1 MGQSQ
6 SVLQWICEA
15 HPNSIPKAGR
25 TMRNVAIAATRT
37 ALLKDLA
44 HMMMMMMMLMLKD
57 ECFNWREGE
66 MS

>member
-1 MGQSQ
+1 
-6 SVLQWICEA
+6 
-15 HPNSIPKAGR
+15 
-25 TMRNVAIAATRT
+25 MRNVAIAATRT

-44 HMMMMMMMLMLKD
+44 HMMMMMMMMLKD

>member
-1 MGQSQ
+1 
-6 SVLQWICEA
+6 
-15 HPNSIPKAGR
+15 
-25 TMRNVAIAATRT
+25 MRNVAIAATRT

-66 MS
+66 LS

>member
-1 MGQSQ
+1 
-6 SVLQWICEA
+6 
-15 HPNSIPKAGR
+15 
-25 TMRNVAIAATRT
+25 MRNVAIAATRT

-44 HMMMMMMMLMLKD
+44 HMTMMMMMMLKD

>member
-1 MGQSQ
+1 
-6 SVLQWICEA
+6 
-15 HPNSIPKAGR
+15 
-25 TMRNVAIAATRT
+25 MRNVAIAATRT

-44 HMMMMMMMLMLKD
+44 HMTMMMMLKD

>member
-1 MGQSQ
+1 
-6 SVLQWICEA
+6 
-15 HPNSIPKAGR
+15 
-25 TMRNVAIAATRT
+25 MRNVAIAATRT

-44 HMMMMMMMLMLKD
+44 HMMMMMMLMMLKD

>member
-1 MGQSQ
+1 
-6 SVLQWICEA
+6 
-15 HPNSIPKAGR
+15 
-25 TMRNVAIAATRT
+25 MRNVAIAATRT

>member
-1 MGQSQ
+1 
-6 SVLQWICEA
+6 
-15 HPNSIPKAGR
+15 
-25 TMRNVAIAATRT
+25 MRNVAIAATRT

-44 HMMMMMMMLMLKD
+44 HMMMMMMMMLMLKD